1 MKTALRVLLAS
12 VAAMTLMLPGVVTAQ
27 QQEEDEAVQ
36 VISGRA
42 SGGEVSRADGIEL
55 NAWDVCE
62 KIGTTTIDT
71 DGEYTLRLRKSDGPV
86 SFTVGRWILAR
97 ETYDKWEAGAT
108 TTNFDLHFYEGFLPE
123 SWPSV
128 SDCLSESTHTF
139 SGAAFLDNN
148 RGKIEP
154 APAGT
159 IITARTKSAE
169 RPGEIVG
176 MARVR
181 ENGEYT
187 IEVTSTKEPF
197 YFWMNHYPTFQGR
210 PDWEAGQHTKDFT
223 LTLAPWR
230 EGQSF
235 SNFMGSILMTQC
247 GPPGPRGLD
256 GEQGPQGPQG
266 EQGPKGE
273 AGATGEQ
280 GPAGRK
286 GPVGTP
292 GERGPTGLAGPVGP
306 QGPPGYAGADGPAG
320 PAGQW
325 GPKGTE
331 GTQGPPG
338 EYPLGLFPLVLA
350 AVAAVV
356 AGSVPYSIH
365 KFRSNRDASKNYRP
379 PPPTANGPIR
389 ASIPMLFMVLGFMSA
404 AIVAPTIA
412 SAQGESIIGKA
423 NDKSRVTE
431 QPSGVSES
439 VHYLPVAWTAL
450 ETNASPRRHNWR
462 YSSHTTLSLGPASP
476 NDGPSESLKARV
488 DQHGICGAAGP
499 EGFQGKEGP
508 QGDAGARGEPG
519 ASGPQGPPGPAGPAG
534 ARGPAGL
541 GGPTGLKG
549 EQGPPGL
556 AGETG
561 ADGPAGPVGP
571 RGFPGPAGKIGSTGS
586 EALGFA
592 AMAVAIL
599 ALITAIMTS
608 YLFFRKSS

>member
-27 QQEEDEAVQ
+27 QQEDEVVH

-42 SGGEVSRADGIEL
+42 SGSLVWPGDGAEL
-55 NAWDVCE
+55 NAWDVCR

-86 SFTVGRWILAR
+86 TFTVGRWIFAR
-97 ETYDKWEAGAT
+97 QTYDKWEAGAA
-108 TTNFDLHFYEGFLPE
+108 TTNFDLDFYEGFLPE
-123 SWPSV
+123 PWPPV
-128 SDCLSESTHTF
+128 SDCLTEPAHTF

-148 RGKIEP
+148 RGRIEP

-159 IITARTKSAE
+159 IITARTKSVE
-169 RPGEIVG
+169 RSGEIVG
-176 MARVR
+176 IAKVG

-187 IEVTSTKEPF
+187 IEVTRTKETF
-197 YFWMNHYPTFQGR
+197 YFWMNVYPTFQGH
-210 PDWEAGQHTKDFT
+210 PDWEAGQHTNDLT
-223 LTLAPWR
+223 LTLTPWR
-230 EGQSF
+230 AGQSF
-235 SNFMGSILMTQC
+235 YNFMGSIFMTQC

-256 GEQGPQGPQG
+256 GEQGPRGPQG
-266 EQGPKGE
+266 ERGPKGE
-273 AGATGEQ
+273 AGAAGEQ

-292 GERGPTGLAGPVGP
+292 GESGPMGLAGPVGP
-306 QGPPGYAGADGPAG
+306 QGPLGSPGTDGPAG
-320 PAGQW
+320 PTGQR
-325 GPKGTE
+325 GPKGTA
-331 GTQGPPG
+331 GPQGPPG

-350 AVAAVV
+350 AVAAVA

-365 KFRSNRDASKNYRP
+365 KFRSNRDASKNNRP
-379 PPPTANGPIR
+379 PPPTANGPVR
-389 ASIPMLFMVLGFMSA
+389 ASVPMLFMVLGFMSA

-423 NDKSRVTE
+423 NDVSRVNE
-431 QPSGVSES
+431 QLAGVSES

-450 ETNASPRRHNWR
+450 EITDSPRGHNRR
-462 YSSHTTLSLGPASP
+462 YSPHTSLSLGPASP
-476 NDGPSESLKARV
+476 NNGHSESLKARI

-519 ASGPQGPPGPAGPAG
+519 APGPQGPPGPAGPAG

-541 GGPTGLKG
+541 GGPPGLKG
-549 EQGPPGL
+549 EQGAPGL
-556 AGETG
+556 AGARG
-561 ADGPAGPVGP
+561 AAGPAGPVGP
-571 RGFPGPAGKIGSTGS
+571 SGFPGPAGKIGSTGS
-586 EALGFA
+586 EAVGFA

-608 YLFFRKSS
+608 YLFIRKSR